1 MDIDNIFGL
10 FGFEKNSK
18 REIQD
23 DLDAFKDTPI
33 FKVGMF
39 KKLIWNGVNFRK
51 QLIQFLKKTDS
62 KHDIVDEG
70 LNEAG
75 DYMMYTRAY
84 YWIKDCNIKDKEWK
98 KALVNYIDEEFVLC
112 FKLCIKYYEE
122 LEEYEKCAFLK
133 SIQDYIEEKKLLN
146 SLKNP

>member
-18 REIQD
+18 REIQN

-62 KHDIVDEG
+62 KHGIVDEG

-84 YWIKDCNIKDKEWK
+84 YWIKDCNIKDIEWE
-98 KALVNYIDEEFVLC
+98 KALANYIDEEFVLC

-133 SIQDYIEEKKLLN
+133 SIQDYVEEKKLLD